1 MESFFSTYRVSDLL
15 ERMAPNTE
23 AKRSLLP
30 KRQQHHPA
38 HNHRRANHDS
48 ERHFFYIA
56 QEYGGQ
62 NEREERPGTADRNHH
77 RYFAEI
83 KGIVNTGH
91 PQADRDTGSEKPP
104 KTLPVHLPCLLAFL
118 DVPERQDGYDER

>member
-1 MESFFSTYRVSDLL
+1 MKSFFPSYRVSDLL
-15 ERMAPNTE
+15 QRMAPNTK

-48 ERHFFYIA
+48 ERHFFHIA
-56 QEYGGQ
+56 QKYGGQ

-83 KGIVNTGH
+83 EGVIDAGH
-91 PQADRDTGSEKPP
+91 PKTDGYAGSEKPP
-104 KTLPVHLPCLLAFL
+104 NTSPVHLPRLLAFL
-118 DVPERQDGYDER
+118 